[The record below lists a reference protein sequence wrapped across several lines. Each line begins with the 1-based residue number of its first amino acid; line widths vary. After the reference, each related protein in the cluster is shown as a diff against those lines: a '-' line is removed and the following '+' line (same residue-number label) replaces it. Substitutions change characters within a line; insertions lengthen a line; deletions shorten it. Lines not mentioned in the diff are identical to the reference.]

1 MYDTGV
7 QSVIAG
13 RVKDV
18 DPHYCVKWVGRFIS
32 FKVYLYV

>member
-13 RVKDV
+13 RAKDV
-18 DPHYCVKWVGRFIS
+18 DPHYCVIWVGCFIS
-32 FKVYLYV
+32 FKIYLDV